1 MNRRQALKNL
11 GLGGGALVAT
21 PTIISLLQS
30 CGSGQVSAPSFLTAS
45 QAKAF
50 NNVTKL
56 ANNPEINT

>member
-30 CGSGQVSAPSFLTAS
+30 CGSGAGPLVTLKIMPE
-45 QAKAF
+45 AKMIHHLIWAD
-50 NNVTKL
+50 L
-56 ANNPEINT
+56 